1 VVTVLAAIVVSLDT
15 LDLPLQALVVIVVL
29 VVFLVKVVL
38 RDLLGSLDTLVRVHQ
53 AIPVLLDTQVF
64 LVTQAFLQVNLLLYK
79 LAVIQVVLLTPVKLL
94 GTEAAQLRYM

>member
-1 VVTVLAAIVVSLDT
+1 
-15 LDLPLQALVVIVVL
+15 
-29 VVFLVKVVL
+29 VVFLVRVVL

-79 LAVIQVVLLTPVKLL
+79 LAVIQVVLLTLVKLL